1 MKMQILS
8 GFKIFKQIK
17 TPYNFSLL
25 LLICTCFSQAQTL
38 FIYHEITNEPLENVV
53 VSSEKPFVF
62 NLSNAKGEVNLNEFI
77 TNDKISISL
86 TGFNNLILSY
96 EELKNQA
103 FKLHLQPRNT
113 QLNEIVIAATKR
125 LQFSKT
131 LPHKISVIGKSDA
144 EFLQPQTTADLL
156 ATSGEVFMQKSQQG
170 GGSPMIR
177 GFATNRLI
185 YSVDGVRMNTAI
197 FRAGNIQNVISLDAF
212 AIERTE
218 IFFGPG
224 SVIYGSDAIGGVMSF
239 TTLTPQLSVNDTVR
253 VSGKSNL
260 RFSSANNEFTNHLS
274 VNIGGKKWASV
285 TSITYSDFGDLKM
298 GKFGPEEYLKNFTV
312 SRIDNQDRILQN
324 SNPLIQNPSGY
335 NQFNILQKIRFKP
348 NKNWDFTYA
357 FHFSETSEYA
367 RYDRLIETQ
376 NNGLPVS
383 AVWNYGPQKWGMQ
396 NVSIDYKKAN
406 KLMDLAQLKMAYQN
420 FEESRIDRRFNHH
433 RLRTNLEEVNAYSI
447 NLDFTKIHYKN
458 HFYYGA
464 EYVLNDVFSKGSAI
478 DIRDGSPIAV
488 PNRYPNSNWQTW
500 GTYLNYQRLFS
511 DKLVFQSGLRY
522 SNYLVNSNFKQHL
535 QFYPFDFTQSKVN
548 NNATTGTIGLVFSP
562 TPSWKIS
569 PNFSTGFRAPNVD
582 DMGKIFE
589 FVARQI
595 VVPNTN
601 LKAEYVYNSEINIS
615 KYFGN
620 WLKLDFTAFYTYLNN
635 AMVRRPFSVN
645 NQDSILY
652 DGNMSRV
659 YAIQNAAFATIFGGN
674 FGAEIY
680 LPKGFK
686 IINKFN
692 YQLGIEEMDNGNQS
706 RSRHAAPAFGVT
718 RLVYNYQKLVLQVY
732 SFYSAQ
738 VSNANLNIEEQ
749 QKAIIYAKDTQGNP
763 YSPSWYT
770 INFKAQYVINHNF
783 TINAGIDNLTDV
795 RYRPYSSGLVAPGR
809 NFIMAIQARF

>member
-1 MKMQILS
+1 MQFNLS
-8 GFKIFKQIK
+8 LF
-17 TPYNFSLL
+17 L
-25 LLICTCFSQAQTL
+25 CFCAYFVQSQTL
-38 FIYHEITNEPLENVV
+38 RIKNIITNEPLEFVV

-62 NLSNAKGEVNLNEFI
+62 SLSNAKGEVDISEFI
-77 TNDKISISL
+77 SSDKINISL
-86 TGFNNLILSY
+86 TGYNTLILSY
-96 EELKNQA
+96 EELKSQEFN
-103 FKLHLQPRNT
+103 FGLEPRNT

-125 LQFSKT
+125 QQFSKT

-218 IFFGPG
+218 VFFGPG

-239 TTLTPQLSVNDTVR
+239 TTLTPQFSVNDTVR

-260 RFSSANNEFTNHLS
+260 RFSSANNELTNHLA
-274 VNIGGKKWASV
+274 VNIAGKKWASV

-298 GKFGPEEYLKNFTV
+298 GKFGPDEYLKNFTV
-312 SRIDNQDRILQN
+312 SRIDNQDRMVQN
-324 SNPLIQNPSGY
+324 PNSLVQNPSGY
-335 NQFNILQKIRFKP
+335 NQFHILQKIRFKP

-357 FHFSETSEYA
+357 FHFSETSEYS

-396 NVSIDYKKAN
+396 NLAIDYKKAN
-406 KLMDLAQLKMAYQN
+406 KIMDLAQLKMAYQN

-433 RLRTNLEEVNAYSI
+433 RLRTNLEEVKAYSV
-447 NLDFTKIHYKN
+447 NLDFTKILHKN

-464 EYVLNDVFSKGSAI
+464 EYVLNDVFSKGSAV
-478 DIRDGSPIAV
+478 DIRDGSAILV
-488 PNRYPNSNWQTW
+488 PNRYPNSNWQSW
-500 GTYLNYQRLFS
+500 GTYINYQRLFS
-511 DKLVFQSGLRY
+511 DKVVFQSGLRY
-522 SNYLVNSNFKQHL
+522 NNYIINSNFTQHL

-548 NNATTGTIGLVFSP
+548 NNATTGTVGFVFSP

-589 FVARQI
+589 FVAGQI

-620 WLKLDFTAFYTYLNN
+620 WLKLDFTVFYSYLNN

-659 YAIQNAAFATIFGGN
+659 YAIQNAAFATVFGGN
-674 FGAEIY
+674 FGTEIY
-680 LPKGFK
+680 LPRGFK
-686 IINKFN
+686 IISKYN
-692 YQLGIEEMDNGNQS
+692 YQLGMEEMDNGNQS
-706 RSRHAAPAFGVT
+706 RSRHAAPSFGVT
-718 RLVYNYQKLVLQVY
+718 RLVYSYQKLVLQVF

-738 VSNANLNIEEQ
+738 VSYANLNIEEQ
-749 QKAIIYAKDTQGNP
+749 QKAVIYAKDALGNP

-770 INFKAQYVINHNF
+770 INFKAQYSINQNF